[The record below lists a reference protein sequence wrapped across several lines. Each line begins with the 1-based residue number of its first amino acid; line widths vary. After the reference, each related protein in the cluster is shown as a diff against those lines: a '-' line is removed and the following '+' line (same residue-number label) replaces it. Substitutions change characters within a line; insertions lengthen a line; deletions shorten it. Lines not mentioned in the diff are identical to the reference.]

1 MNFYEMK
8 YQENNTGFSIIELL
22 VVIALISVISVF
34 AYPNL
39 AKYNQR
45 REIQNAVNKL
55 YEHLQNSQ
63 QEAVNFKRRY
73 RVNVPTGDNSISIET
88 KYAED
93 VQCAT
98 MTRDGNYLRDSEF
111 INSETMELSYTK
123 VTSGGT
129 QEFCPDS
136 TCDAKGSSFNGVY
149 ELEHY
154 KDSEIGKY
162 RITISKGTC
171 FMKLEKYKKKKWEVI
186 N

>member
-63 QEAVNFKRRY
+63 SNYEGRN
-73 RVNVPTGDNSISIET
+73 IS
-88 KYAED
+88 
-93 VQCAT
+93 
-98 MTRDGNYLRDSEF
+98 
-111 INSETMELSYTK
+111 
-123 VTSGGT
+123 
-129 QEFCPDS
+129 
-136 TCDAKGSSFNGVY
+136 
-149 ELEHY
+149 
-154 KDSEIGKY
+154 
-162 RITISKGTC
+162 
-171 FMKLEKYKKKKWEVI
+171 
-186 N
+186 